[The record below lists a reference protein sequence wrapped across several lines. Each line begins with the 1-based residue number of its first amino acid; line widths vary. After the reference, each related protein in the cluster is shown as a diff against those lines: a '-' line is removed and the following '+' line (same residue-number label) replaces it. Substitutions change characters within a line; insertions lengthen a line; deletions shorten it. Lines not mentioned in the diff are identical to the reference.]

1 MKMKQNLSIPSK
13 VRAEHLNREALVYVR
28 QSTMAQVR
36 FNQESTQRQYA
47 LREKALSLGWPEE
60 HIHVID
66 GDLGISGS
74 GRSKRPG
81 FAQLVTSV
89 SLGEVGAVFG
99 LEISRFARSSADLM
113 KLLELC
119 SLLNTLVIDE
129 DGVYDMSDFNDRL
142 LIGLKG
148 TMGEAELHF
157 LHARMIGGK
166 ENAASRGELRFPLPV
181 GYVHDSDGKTIIDPD
196 EEVQHAVST
205 LFRVFRSS
213 GSAYGVVRYFAENN
227 ISFPKRAYGGA
238 WDGMTTWGTLTHSR
252 VLTVIHNPA
261 YAGAYVYGRYRDNKT
276 INADGHF
283 DHHPVRLPD
292 KEDWKVFLP
301 GHHQAYISWDDFEEN
316 QKLLGSNRT
325 NSERCGPA
333 REGTAL
339 LTGVL
344 LCGKCGRRMTV
355 RYTGTGGIRPVYE
368 CIGRWEHGNKAACSS
383 VPADVLDRAVSEKIL
398 SVMKLTELELSLKV
412 MHSICD
418 ANRMSDKQ
426 WLLAIERA
434 QYEADRAE
442 RQFMLA
448 DPENRLVVRSLEANW
463 NQKLKELEK
472 VKLDYAAYSSKK
484 AWIPSTEEERGILDL
499 ACRIPEVWNAPS
511 STPKEKKRI
520 IRILI
525 EDITVLS
532 EKKCSDFSIGLRFRS
547 GKLEQLS
554 LKKPLPCADRKRH
567 TDDTIALIRKLALSM
582 DDHEIANRL
591 NIDGL
596 STPEGKSFTYAGVRW
611 IRYKHA
617 ISGPYQSNHQG
628 ISVDEAATLL
638 GISNGKVYYGI
649 STGRIPA
656 RKQHPG
662 WPWEILID
670 DTNLESIKSQYT

>member
-47 LREKALSLGWPEE
+47 LQEKALSLGWPEE

-119 SLLNTLVIDE
+119 SLFNTLVIDE
-129 DGVYDMSDFNDRL
+129 DGIYDMSDFNDRL

-181 GYVHDSDGKTIIDPD
+181 GYVYDSDGKTIMDPD
-196 EEVQHAVST
+196 EEVRHAVST
-205 LFRVFRSS
+205 LFRVFRTS

-238 WDGMTTWGTLTHSR
+238 WDGTITWGTLTHSR

-316 QKLLGSNRT
+316 QKQLDSNRT

-333 REGTAL
+333 REGAAL
-339 LTGVL
+339 LTGGL

-355 RYTGTGGIRPVYE
+355 RYTGTGGIRPLYE
-368 CIGRWEHGNKAACSS
+368 CVGRWEHGNKATCSS
-383 VPADVLDRAVSEKIL
+383 VPADALDRAVSEKIL
-398 SVMKLTELELSLKV
+398 SIMKPSALELSLKV

-418 ANRMSDKQ
+418 TNRISDKQ

-463 NQKLKELEK
+463 NQRLKELEK
-472 VKLDYAAYSSKK
+472 AKQDYAVYSSKK
-484 AWIPSTEEERGILDL
+484 AWIPSKEDEQDILDL
-499 ACRIPEVWNAPS
+499 ARRIPEVWNAPS

-532 EKKCSDFSIGLRFRS
+532 EKRCSDFSIGIRFRS

-567 TDDTIALIRKLALSM
+567 TDDTISRIRDLASSM

-591 NIDGL
+591 NQDGL
-596 STPEGKSFTYAGVRW
+596 TTPEGKSFTYAGVRW
-611 IRYKHA
+611 IRYKYS
-617 ISGPYQSNHQG
+617 ISGPYQRNHQG
-628 ISVDEAATLL
+628 ISVAEAASLL
-638 GISNGKVYYGI
+638 GISTGKVYYGI
-649 STGRIPA
+649 SAGRIPA
-656 RKQHPG
+656 RKQHSG

-670 DTNLESIKSQYT
+670 GTNLEYIKTLYT

>member
-1 MKMKQNLSIPSK
+1 MKQNLSIPSK
-13 VRAEHLNREALVYVR
+13 VRMEHLNREALVYIR

-47 LREKALSLGWPEE
+47 LQEKALSLGWPEE

-119 SLLNTLVIDE
+119 SLFNTLVIDE
-129 DGVYDMSDFNDRL
+129 DGIYDMSDFNDRL

-181 GYVHDSDGKTIIDPD
+181 GYVYDSGGKTIMDPD

-205 LFRVFRSS
+205 LFRIFRSS
-213 GSAYGVVRYFAENN
+213 GSAYGVVRYFAENT

-238 WDGMTTWGTLTHSR
+238 WNGKITWGMLTHSR

-261 YAGAYVYGRYRDNKT
+261 YTGAYVYGRYRDNKT

-316 QKLLGSNRT
+316 QKLLDFNRT

-333 REGTAL
+333 REGAAL

-368 CIGRWEHGNKAACSS
+368 CVGRWEHGNKATCSS
-383 VPADVLDRAVSEKIL
+383 APADVLDQAVSEKIL
-398 SVMKLTELELSLKV
+398 SIMKPSELELSLKV

-472 VKLDYAAYSSKK
+472 VKQDYAAYSSKK
-484 AWIPSTEEERGILDL
+484 AWIPSKEEEQNILNL
-499 ACRIPEVWNAPS
+499 ARIIPEVWNAPS

-525 EDITVLS
+525 EDITVMS
-532 EKKCSDFSIGLRFRS
+532 EKRCSDFSIGIRFRS
-547 GKLEQLS
+547 GRLEQLS

-567 TDDTIALIRKLALSM
+567 TDSTIAIIRELASSM
-582 DDHEIANRL
+582 DDHEIAIRL
-591 NIDGL
+591 NMDGL
-596 STPEGKSFTYAGVRW
+596 TTPEGKSFTYAGVRW

-617 ISGPYQSNHQG
+617 ISGPYQRNHQG
-628 ISVDEAATLL
+628 ISVAEAASLL

-649 STGRIPA
+649 SSGKIPA

-670 DTNLESIKSQYT
+670 DTNLESIKTLYS

>member
-47 LREKALSLGWPEE
+47 LQERALLLGWPEE

-74 GRSKRPG
+74 GRTKRPG
-81 FAQLVTSV
+81 FTQLVTSV

-99 LEISRFARSSADLM
+99 LEISRLARSSADLM

-119 SLLNTLVIDE
+119 GLFGTLVIDE
-129 DGVYDMSDFNDRL
+129 DGIYDMSDFNDRL

-166 ENAASRGELRFPLPV
+166 ENAASKGELRFPLPV
-181 GYVHDSDGKTIIDPD
+181 GYIYDHDGKTIMDPD

-205 LFRVFRSS
+205 LFRIFRSS

-238 WDGMTTWGTLTHSR
+238 WDGKITWGTLTHSR
-252 VLTVIHNPA
+252 VLTVLHNPS
-261 YAGAYVYGRYRDNKT
+261 YTGAYVYGRYRDNKT
-276 INADGHF
+276 IDADGHF
-283 DHHPVRLPD
+283 EHHSVRLPH
-292 KEDWKVFLP
+292 KEDWKAFLP
-301 GHHQAYISWDDFEEN
+301 GHHSAYISWDDFEKN
-316 QKLLGSNRT
+316 QQMLASNQT

-333 REGTAL
+333 RQGAAL
-339 LTGVL
+339 LPGVL
-344 LCGKCGRRMTV
+344 ICGKCGRRMTV
-355 RYTGTGGIRPVYE
+355 RYTGTNGIRPLYE
-368 CIGRWEHGNKAACSS
+368 CIGRWEHGNKATCSC
-383 VPADVLDRAVSEKIL
+383 VPADALDRAVSEKIL
-398 SVMKLTELELSLKV
+398 SIMKPSELEISLKV
-412 MHSICD
+412 MHNID
-418 ANRMSDKQ
+418 AANIMSDKQ
-426 WLLAIERA
+426 WLLTIERA

-448 DPENRLVVRSLEANW
+448 DPENRLVVRSLETNW
-463 NQKLKELEK
+463 NQKLKELETAK
-472 VKLDYAAYSSKK
+472 QDYTTYSSKK
-484 AWIPSTEEERGILDL
+484 VWIPSKREEQDIIDL
-499 ACRIPEVWNAPS
+499 ARRIPEIWNAPS

-532 EKKCSDFSIGLRFRS
+532 EKRCPDFSVGIRFRS
-547 GKLEQLS
+547 GKCEQFS

-567 TDDTIALIRKLALSM
+567 TDDTITLIRDLASSM
-582 DDHEIANRL
+582 DDHEIAERL
-591 NIDGL
+591 NHDGL
-596 STPEGKSFTYAGVRW
+596 TTPEGKSFTYAGVRW

-617 ISGPYQSNHQG
+617 ISGPYLRNSQG
-628 ISVDEAATLL
+628 ISVAEAACLL
-638 GISNGKVYYGI
+638 GISAGKIYYAI
-649 STGRIPA
+649 SVGKIPA

-662 WPWEILID
+662 WPWEILVD
-670 DTNLESIKSQYT
+670 DRNLESIKALYT